1 MRASE
6 GGPGQFGNPPG
17 GGRHW
22 LEFRIVFEGAG
33 LFHGE
38 VTNAGLRCPETVKW
52 ICCQLGAR
60 EHYAIPRALFR
71 LGSLE
76 RLLID
81 AWVPPSSFLARV
93 CRGGS
98 KLGERF
104 HSELRDVRV
113 NAFNSSLILFE
124 MLARARGLREWA
136 KIVARNSWFQRKV
149 VSPLTSLAAG
159 APAKAADFRLQT
171 SDSPGLLSYSYTA
184 LAPFRYAK
192 AHGWKTLLV
201 QIDPGPEEEAIV
213 AEETA
218 RVPDLAAGWQ
228 PAPPEYWASWREECK
243 LADRVVVNSEW
254 SREGLIRGGIPGEK
268 LSVIPLAYEAPKI
281 TGQESDLAGERSY
294 PKRFTAARPMRVLFL
309 GQINLRKGIA
319 RLLAA
324 ARILRDEPVEFW
336 MVGPMQIANASA
348 IGDAGRVKW
357 FGPATR
363 EQAGQYYRNADAFI
377 LPTLSDGFAITQ
389 LEAQA
394 HDLPLIVSSRCGDV
408 VQHNINGLLLNDPSV
423 DAIESAI
430 RFCLQNPGELAQF
443 SRCSRVHE
451 NYNVTRLGERLCAVT
466 PITESASS

>member
-1 MRASE
+1 MK
-6 GGPGQFGNPPG
+6 
-17 GGRHW
+17 W
-22 LEFRIVFEGAG
+22 L
-33 LFHGE
+33 
-38 VTNAGLRCPETVKW
+38 
-52 ICCQLGAR
+52 CCQIGAR

-71 LGSLE
+71 MGMLAY
-76 RLLID
+76 LLTD
-81 AWVPPSSFLARV
+81 AWVLPSSLLAKI
-93 CRGGS
+93 CGRGS
-98 KLGERF
+98 SLAERF
-104 HSELRDVRV
+104 HDTLPDARV
-113 NAFNSSLILFE
+113 KAFNSSLVAFE
-124 MLARARGLREWA
+124 VLARPRRLRGWTR
-136 KIVARNSWFQRKV
+136 IIARNRWFQRKV
-149 VSPLTSLAAG
+149 VSFLRSQLSTINYQPI
-159 APAKAADFRLQT
+159 
-171 SDSPGLLSYSYTA
+171 LLSYSYTA
-184 LAPFRYAK
+184 LEPFRYAK

-268 LSVIPLAYEAPKI
+268 LSVIPLAYEAPEI

-363 EQAGQYYRNADAFI
+363 EQAAQYYRNADVFI

-394 HDLPLIVSSRCGDV
+394 YGLPVIASKFCGTAV
-408 VQHNINGLLLNDPSV
+408 ESGV
-423 DAIESAI
+423 DGIILEEPTAACIAAAVRDCI
-430 RFCLQNPGELAQF
+430 ADTDRLQKLAAA
-443 SRCSRVHE
+443 SRVRDRFTIE
-451 NYNVTRLGERLCAVT
+451 ALAYRLQGLGT
-466 PITESASS
+466 TL